1 MLLFLFH
8 LVGRHEGAR
17 GLELPIE
24 MKLDPSLTF
33 KPIPTY
39 GW

>member
-1 MLLFLFH
+1 MLLFTFH

-17 GLELPIE
+17 GVEPPIV

-39 GW
+39 GC